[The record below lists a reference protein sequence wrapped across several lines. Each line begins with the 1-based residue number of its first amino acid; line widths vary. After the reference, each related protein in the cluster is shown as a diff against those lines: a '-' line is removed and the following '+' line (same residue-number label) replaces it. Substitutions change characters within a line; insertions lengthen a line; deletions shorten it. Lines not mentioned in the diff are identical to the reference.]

1 MDKIVQ
7 VITFKK
13 QGFTMKFSGFP
24 FSITD
29 FSTVTPE
36 IHQGITG
43 FAEWRILHRDDV
55 RIRLVTYSPEYLADH
70 WCSKGH
76 IIFCVEGEME
86 TELENGQ
93 KHLLK
98 QGQLYTVGD
107 QSDAHRSYSKQ
118 GCKIFIVD

>member
-1 MDKIVQ
+1 
-7 VITFKK
+7 
-13 QGFTMKFSGFP
+13 MKFSGFP

-29 FSTVTPE
+29 FNTVPPE

-93 KHLLK
+93 KHFLK